1 MDNLF
6 INIVILIV
14 IINQSL
20 TSRVSET
27 EMAENLLRDMGLSK
41 RPDLK
46 HVSFFSNLFW
56 KTLKFQSRSKK
67 IYIFKYHNHS

>member
-46 HVSFFSNLFW
+46 HVSFFSNLF
-56 KTLKFQSRSKK
+56 
-67 IYIFKYHNHS
+67 